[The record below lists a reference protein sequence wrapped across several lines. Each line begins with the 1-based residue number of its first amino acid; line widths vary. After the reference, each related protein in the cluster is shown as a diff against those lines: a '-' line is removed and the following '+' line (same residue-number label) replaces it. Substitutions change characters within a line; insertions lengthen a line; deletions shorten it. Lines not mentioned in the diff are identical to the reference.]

1 MPLHLPPAV
10 ASPHSSKIGR
20 VLVLQNGARHNYA
33 VPQALAQE
41 GMLSGF
47 YTDACG
53 NVGLGRIARFF
64 TRLPRFGPAFQRLAS
79 RQIPR
84 DVRPLTRSFHL
95 SSLSEIVDP
104 EQSHPR
110 TDRWFAKAMQRAG
123 LRGASLIY
131 SSMGW
136 PPAFLSWARQH
147 GIPVVSECYVHP
159 MIWRTHQA
167 EHRLFPGWEPGL
179 PYATFSPENPPH
191 RKVFDVSDF
200 ILAPSE
206 SVRREIIAESLFPAD
221 RTHVIPYGISKSFF
235 EIENRPIPGRVLY
248 VGSVSL
254 AKGIQYLAQASQEI
268 AIREPD
274 LDIHF
279 QVAGN
284 VRDTIRN
291 QPRCSRLEFLG
302 RLPRTEVAR
311 LYETADVLVFPTLS
325 DSFGAVVLEAM
336 AAGIPVICSPYCTDA
351 VQDSISG
358 FVVEPRDTALL
369 AKTIARVIG
378 DRDLRHRLSEAARKR
393 ASEFTWDRHRS
404 SLTATLRQ
412 IHKQRSAPHALQSL
426 EVA

>member
-1 MPLHLPPAV
+1 MTTSLQGSEPEHTQE
-10 ASPHSSKIGR
+10 SCH

-33 VPQALAQE
+33 VPLALARE
-41 GMLSGF
+41 KMLAGF

-53 NVGLGRIARFF
+53 NLGIGRLARFL
-64 TRLPRFGPAFQRLAS
+64 TWLPGVGRALQRLAA
-79 RQIPR
+79 RRIPS
-84 DVRPLTRSFHL
+84 DILTLTRSFSR

-110 TDRWFAKAMQRAG
+110 TDRWFAKAMQRTG
-123 LRGASLIY
+123 LQGASLIY

-136 PPAFLSWARQH
+136 PPAFLSWARQRS
-147 GIPVVSECYVHP
+147 IPVVSECYVHP

-179 PYATFSPENPPH
+179 PYSTFSPENRPH

-221 RTHVIPYGISKSFF
+221 RTHVIPYGISERFF

-268 AIREPD
+268 AILEPD
-274 LDIHF
+274 LEVSF
-279 QVAGN
+279 QIAGN
-284 VRDTIRN
+284 VPDTIRN
-291 QPRCSRLEFLG
+291 QSRCSRLEFLG
-302 RLPRTEVAR
+302 RLPRTEVAS
-311 LYETADVLVFPTLS
+311 LYETADVLIFPTLS

-336 AAGIPVICSPYCTDA
+336 AAGVPVVCSPYCTDA
-351 VQDSISG
+351 VQDGVNG
-358 FVVEPRDTALL
+358 FVVEPRDTALM
-369 AKTIARVIG
+369 AKTIAQVIK
-378 DRDLRHRLSEAARKR
+378 DRELRGRLSLAARKR
-393 ASEFTWDRHRS
+393 AREFTWNRHQIRLANFLKS
-404 SLTATLRQ
+404 S
-412 IHKQRSAPHALQSL
+412 ALP
-426 EVA
+426 V